1 MVGAGRNRRAILVMG
16 VSGSGKSTIAT
27 LLQKNLGCPLL
38 EGDSFHPARNI
49 EKMKAGTP
57 LDDDDRRPWLDRLG
71 SAARAALETRDVAI
85 IACSALKRSYR
96 DRLRAAIAAPVS
108 IVLLMADSSELTR
121 RMQLRRDHY
130 MPASLLKSQF
140 DALEFPDPDENALV
154 LDAYLPPAALHNAII
169 DRLGLASGPT
179 VP

>member
-1 MVGAGRNRRAILVMG
+1 MGEAGRIRRAILVMG

-38 EGDSFHPARNI
+38 EGDSFHPAENI
-49 EKMKAGTP
+49 EKMRAGTP

-71 SAARAALETRDVAI
+71 SAARQALETRDVVI

-96 DRLRAAIAAPVS
+96 DRLRAAIDAPLS
-108 IVLLMADSSELTR
+108 IVLLTADVGELTR
-121 RMQLRRDHY
+121 RMQTRRGHY
-130 MPASLLKSQF
+130 MPVSLLNSQI
-140 DALEFPDPDENALV
+140 DALEFPGPDENALV
-154 LDAYLPPAALHNAII
+154 LDAYLPPAALHNAIV
-169 DRLGLASGPT
+169 DRLGLSGST